1 MTKHALGGAAA
12 AGQCKGKRKLFA
24 GLLMAALAFQGIL
37 PGVPVGWQAA
47 AFGRDE
53 VQRPGDF
60 GRADGVEGAIARRQ
74 LPREA
79 LGTLNSIAAG
89 GPYPYVKDGAVFGNY
104 ERHLPPHPRGYYHE
118 YTVPTPG
125 ARNRGARRIVCGG
138 PLTRT
143 DNCFYSD
150 DHYNSFKRIVE

>member
-1 MTKHALGGAAA
+1 MD
-12 AGQCKGKRKLFA
+12 KRVDKRVNKRTLFA
-24 GLLMAALAFQGIL
+24 GLLMAAALGFLGSL

-47 AFGRDE
+47 FARE
-53 VQRPGDF
+53 QAQRPGDT
-60 GRADGVEGAIARRQ
+60 GRVDGTIARIQ

-79 LGTLNSIAAG
+79 LVTLTSIAAG
-89 GPYPYVKDGAVFGNY
+89 GPYPYAKDGAVFGNF
-104 ERHLPPHPRGYYHE
+104 ERLLPSRPRGYYHE
-118 YTVPTPG
+118 YTVPAPG

-138 PLTRT
+138 PRMRT